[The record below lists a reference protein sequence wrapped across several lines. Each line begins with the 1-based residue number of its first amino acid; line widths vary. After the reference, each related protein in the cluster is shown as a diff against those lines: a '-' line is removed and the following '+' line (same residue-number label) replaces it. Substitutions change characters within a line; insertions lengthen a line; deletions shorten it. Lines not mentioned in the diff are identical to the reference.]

1 MDFEC
6 ENYETD
12 TIISSIY
19 SQLRNTEIMDAVVID
34 DEDTYVV
41 LAAYVAHKTVLL
53 SNGNKI
59 SSTVKPCVQMI

>member
-1 MDFEC
+1 VDFEC

-12 TIISSIY
+12 TIIFCIY
-19 SQLRNTEIMDAVVID
+19 SQLRNAEIMDEVVID
-34 DEDTYVV
+34 AEDTYVV
-41 LAAYVAHKTVLL
+41 LAVAHKRLTVLL